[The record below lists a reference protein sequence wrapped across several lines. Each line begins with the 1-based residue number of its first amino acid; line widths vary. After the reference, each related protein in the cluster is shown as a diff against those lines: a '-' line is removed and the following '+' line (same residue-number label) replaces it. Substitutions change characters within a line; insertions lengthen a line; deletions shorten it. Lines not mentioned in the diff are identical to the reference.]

1 MKLVR
6 RIILIILLIIIVVV
20 GSIVYMGYRMYQDAI
35 TNTSIASR
43 IEEIR
48 KDENYI
54 RFSEIPEHFKNAIVA
69 VEDHRF
75 YTHSGID
82 FITTT
87 RSMMENIREK
97 EIVAGGST
105 ITQQVRKTPILY
117 TRATIY

>member
-54 RFSEIPEHFKNAIVA
+54 HFSEIPEHFKNAIVA

-105 ITQQVRKTPILY
+105 ITQQVRKAPILY

>member
-6 RIILIILLIIIVVV
+6 RIILIVLLIIIVVV

-105 ITQQVRKTPILY
+105 ITQQVRKAPILY